1 MKKTKKAGILFSA
14 LCLFCVLSALPVSA
28 KSKGVPRRLM
38 LGRKEITLYV
48 GESRKL
54 MVEKVKPAGASEK
67 VSWKSKK
74 RNVASVSRNG
84 KVNAKRPGKAT
95 IVAVS
100 KKNPSVQA
108 AVQVFV
114 KKLPVKKEK
123 TCIAS
128 GKFYK
133 SGDAGMLCFYYRRT
147 FSDKHLRDKIVIRS
161 SEDFQ
166 EMKKIWKK
174 NAHTDFRKTC
184 LAEYEN
190 MDFKRESLV
199 LLHYAMSPQAYDVRM
214 NSLTTKFDASGKLS
228 GILDISSK
236 VEEIPPGIYVPA
248 VLENYTL
255 VLQLDKK
262 DEAMIDYYRQ

>member
-1 MKKTKKAGILFSA
+1 
-14 LCLFCVLSALPVSA
+14 
-28 KSKGVPRRLM
+28 
-38 LGRKEITLYV
+38 
-48 GESRKL
+48 
-54 MVEKVKPAGASEK
+54 
-67 VSWKSKK
+67 
-74 RNVASVSRNG
+74 
-84 KVNAKRPGKAT
+84 
-95 IVAVS
+95 
-100 KKNPSVQA
+100 
-108 AVQVFV
+108 
-114 KKLPVKKEK
+114 
-123 TCIAS
+123 
-128 GKFYK
+128 
-133 SGDAGMLCFYYRRT
+133 
-147 FSDKHLRDKIVIRS
+147 
-161 SEDFQ
+161 
-166 EMKKIWKK
+166 MKKIWKK

>member
-28 KSKGVPRRLM
+28 KSKGIPRRLI

-74 RNVASVSRNG
+74 RNVA
-84 KVNAKRPGKAT
+84 T

-128 GKFYK
+128 GKFHK
-133 SGDAGMLCFYYRRT
+133 SGDARMLCFYYRRT